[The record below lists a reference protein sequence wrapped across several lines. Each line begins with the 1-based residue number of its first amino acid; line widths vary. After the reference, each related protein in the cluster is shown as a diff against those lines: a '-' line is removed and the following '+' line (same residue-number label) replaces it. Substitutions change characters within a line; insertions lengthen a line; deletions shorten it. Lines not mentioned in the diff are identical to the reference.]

1 MEHKIIKDME
11 REGKVI
17 QVLLV
22 ILVIAFIFACGY
34 MSA

>member
-1 MEHKIIKDME
+1 MEKKIIKDME
-11 REGKVI
+11 TEGKI
-17 QVLLV
+17 MKVLIV

>member
-1 MEHKIIKDME
+1 MEKKIIKDME

-34 MSA
+34 MLA